1 VNRQSWLHRW
11 LESTPAPLLVVCS
24 VSITQ
29 VGSALAKT
37 LFSSLGTRGAVLVRV
52 SFAAAMLLVMHRPLV
67 VLYVGK
73 SAGIRTP
80 NPALRLALLFG
91 IIMGLMNWSFYS
103 ALARVPLGVAVTV
116 EFMGPLG
123 VALLHS
129 RRPRDVLWVILAAAG
144 IALLAPLGAG
154 GPDPIGVGLAL
165 LAGVCWGLYIIVGAR
180 VSRAFPGGTGL
191 SIAMVIAAVMLAPG
205 GIVDAAPILRSPRL
219 LLTGIAVAAFSSA
232 LPYTLEMEA
241 LRRMPSRVFGVLM
254 SLEPAVAALAGFL
267 ILGEHLGLRAL
278 IAMVLISAASA
289 GVTAEGSAELT

>member
-1 VNRQSWLHRW
+1 MNRW
-11 LESTPAPLLVVCS
+11 LKSSPAPLLVVCS

-29 VGSALAKT
+29 IGSALAKT
-37 LFSSLGTRGAVLVRV
+37 LFVSLGTRGAVLVRV
-52 SFAAAMLLVMHRPLV
+52 SFAAAMLLAMHRPSLA
-67 VLYVGK
+67 K
-73 SAGIRTP
+73 TAR
-80 NPALRLALLFG
+80 PALRLAVLFG
-91 IIMGLMNWSFYS
+91 VIMGLMNWSFYS

-129 RRPRDVLWVILAAAG
+129 RRPRDVLWVLLAAAG
-144 IALLAPLGAG
+144 IALLAPIGAG
-154 GPDPIGVGLAL
+154 GPDPIGVALAL
-165 LAGVCWGLYIIVGAR
+165 LAGVCWGLYIIIGAR

-191 SIAMVIAAVMLAPG
+191 SLAMVVAAIMLIPG
-205 GIVDAAPILRSPRL
+205 GAIDAAPIFRSPTL

-254 SLEPAVAALAGFL
+254 SMEPAVAALAGFL
-267 ILGEHLGLRAL
+267 ILGEHLGPRAL

-289 GVTAEGSAELT
+289 GVTAEGTGADAPV

>member
-1 VNRQSWLHRW
+1 VNRWLK
-11 LESTPAPLLVVCS
+11 STPAPLLVVCS

-29 VGSALAKT
+29 IGSALAKT
-37 LFSSLGTRGAVLVRV
+37 LFASLGTRGAVLVRV
-52 SFAAAMLLVMHRPLV
+52 SFAAAMLLAMHRPSL
-67 VLYVGK
+67 
-73 SAGIRTP
+73 ARTTR
-80 NPALRLALLFG
+80 PALRLALLFG
-91 IIMGLMNWSFYS
+91 VIMGLMNWSFYS

-129 RRPRDVLWVILAAAG
+129 RRPRDVLWVLLAAAG
-144 IALLAPLGAG
+144 IALLAPIGAG
-154 GPDPIGVGLAL
+154 GPDPIGVALAL

-191 SIAMVIAAVMLAPG
+191 SLAMVVAAIMLVPG
-205 GIVDAAPILRSPRL
+205 GAIDAAPIFRSSTL

-254 SLEPAVAALAGFL
+254 SMEPAVAALAGFL
-267 ILGEHLGLRAL
+267 ILGEHLGPRAL

-289 GVTAEGSAELT
+289 GVTAEGAGADSPV